1 MKRAFSILLATSAL
15 ALAAAEAASAQSLG
29 GFPIREPGSGTPT
42 GSPNDNG
49 GTGVASGS
57 RSEVV
62 VSQDAGS
69 KIRTVAAAMKMV
81 RAGGTILVKGGVY
94 NENIVV
100 TKPVEIRGVEGD
112 YGRSAVFRPA
122 ASASCVEIAPD
133 SPLATV
139 SISSLIF
146 EFDSK
151 AVSGACIDVQGGTVS
166 VSNTY
171 ILPTDSGIPLRAAY
185 GPMQPGLIDHLARPP
200 RDDNRNGRRASQ
212 IEDFVTRHATPVG
225 AEHKGWQFA
234 AGGSRVEEFM
244 HARAVE
250 GAGILT
256 GPSAGVRVAAGDVRL
271 DGNVIIGAR
280 TAVNFAS
287 KDNAFIKGQLTNNVI
302 LGNGV
307 GIAAAGVGAD
317 LLMTRNTIRY
327 NAEEGVKADVYD
339 GVKIIA
345 NEITGNKTGIFLSEK
360 VRIATVNSNLVAQ
373 NFSDAMRVSSGFF
386 GAVGGNTFA
395 ENGGCTMQ
403 FYSAEQKILNNAEIK
418 VTAFRDFD
426 PAVVFEATNYSV
438 GNDGDHAGKKKKRK
452 KKDIVDASS
461 TLASCDAPLD

>member
-1 MKRAFSILLATSAL
+1 
-15 ALAAAEAASAQSLG
+15 
-29 GFPIREPGSGTPT
+29 
-42 GSPNDNG
+42 
-49 GTGVASGS
+49 
-57 RSEVV
+57 
-62 VSQDAGS
+62 
-69 KIRTVAAAMKMV
+69 
-81 RAGGTILVKGGVY
+81 
-94 NENIVV
+94 
-100 TKPVEIRGVEGD
+100 
-112 YGRSAVFRPA
+112 
-122 ASASCVEIAPD
+122 
-133 SPLATV
+133 
-139 SISSLIF
+139 
-146 EFDSK
+146 
-151 AVSGACIDVQGGTVS
+151 
-166 VSNTY
+166 
-171 ILPTDSGIPLRAAY
+171 
-185 GPMQPGLIDHLARPP
+185 
-200 RDDNRNGRRASQ
+200 
-212 IEDFVTRHATPVG
+212 
-225 AEHKGWQFA
+225 
-234 AGGSRVEEFM
+234 M

-339 GVKIIA
+339 GIKIIA

-360 VRIATVNSNLVAQ
+360 VRMATVNSNLVAQ

-426 PAVVFEATNYSV
+426 PAVVYEKTNYSV
-438 GNDGDHAGKKKKRK
+438 GNDGDYYGKKKKRSRK
-452 KKDIVDASS
+452 NVVDASS
-461 TLASCDAPLD
+461 TLASCEAPLN

>member
-1 MKRAFSILLATSAL
+1 MKRAFNILLASSAL
-15 ALAAAEAASAQSLG
+15 SIAAIGAASAQSLG
-29 GFPIREPGSGTPT
+29 GFPIREPGSGSPGSTNPGGST
-42 GSPNDNG
+42 GP
-49 GTGVASGS
+49 AGS

-69 KIRTVAAAMKMV
+69 KVTSVAQAMKLV
-81 RAGGTILVKGGVY
+81 RPGGTILVKGGVY

-112 YGRSAVFRPA
+112 YGRATVFRPNP
-122 ASASCVEIAPD
+122 SDSCVDITPD

-139 SISSLIF
+139 AISSIIF

-151 AVSGACIDVQGGTVS
+151 TPSGACIDVQGGTVS
-166 VSNTY
+166 LTNSY
-171 ILPTDSGIPLRAAY
+171 ILPSDSEIPLRAAY
-185 GPMQPGLIDHLARPP
+185 GPMRPGLIDHLARPP
-200 RDDNRNGRRASQ
+200 RDESREARRASSV
-212 IEDFVTRHATPVG
+212 EDYIARHSTPVG
-225 AEHKGWQFA
+225 ADNKGWKFA
-234 AGGSRVEEFM
+234 AGGTSIEEFM
-244 HARAVE
+244 HVRATR
-250 GAGILT
+250 GAGLMT
-256 GPSAGVRVAAGDVRL
+256 GPSAGVRVLAGDVRL

-280 TAVNFAS
+280 TAVNFES
-287 KDNAFIKGQLTNNVI
+287 KDNAFIKGSLTNNVI

-317 LLMTRNTIRY
+317 LLLTRNTIRY
-327 NAEEGVKADVYD
+327 NAGEGVRADVYD

-345 NEITGNKTGIFLSEK
+345 NEIMGNDTGIFLSEK
-360 VRIATVNSNLVAQ
+360 VRMATVSSNLVAQ

-403 FYSAEQKILNNAEIK
+403 FFSAEQKILNNADIK

-426 PAVVFEATNYSV
+426 PAVVYEATNYAV
-438 GNDGDHAGKKKKRK
+438 GNDGDLKVRKKKRRN
-452 KKDIVDASS
+452 KDIVDASA
-461 TLASCDAPLD
+461 TLAACDAPLVE